1 MVMTGGRG
9 ATGNATS
16 KRFALPEREADGDW
30 LDAQGLVDGAPP
42 PLRTSVT
49 MLKPRTILTRDN
61 SPDVPFSQS
70 INAYAGCEQART
82 MLRKPIAGGKQTQN
96 QRIFGP
102 QDCNLMCF
110 FDTLKLPKAIS

>member
-49 MLKPRTILTRDN
+49 MLKPRTILTRN
-61 SPDVPFSQS
+61 SSPDVPFSQS
-70 INAYAGCEQART
+70 VNGYAGCEHAYT
-82 MLRKPIAGGKQTQN
+82 VV
-96 QRIFGP
+96 
-102 QDCNLMCF
+102 
-110 FDTLKLPKAIS
+110 